1 MKKRIA
7 FFQNELTVGGI
18 QKSLINLLS
27 NFDYD
32 RFDVD
37 LYLFD
42 NNNYWESELPK
53 ELNVKYLSP
62 VSKLY
67 SFIPFDMAKALI
79 KPDFEGAPTYDL
91 AIDFNS
97 YQNCCAVGAIKVPA
111 KKRVMWIH
119 NDVGIKLKNEWK
131 YKLLWT
137 LFKGKFKYY
146 DEFVAVS
153 DGLIQPFRRES
164 GVKDKPI
171 TPIQNYISIKEI
183 TEKLLEEP
191 AGLSIDER
199 NMNFVA
205 LGRLCHQK
213 GYDIMI
219 DYFAEAIKKRDDLR
233 LYIIGDGEDRAALRE
248 KIAALSLS
256 DKITLL
262 GNQKNPFCFM
272 KHMDAFISTSRYEGQ
287 GMNIMEA
294 MVVGLPLYCT
304 KNLEKYVPGL
314 VGREDMVSALISAKK
329 EEKHPDTLEKYN
341 SEILSAVYSLAEN
354 QLR

>member
-27 NFDYD
+27 NFDYSNY
-32 RFDVD
+32 DVD

-42 NNNYWESELPK
+42 DNNYWEADLPK
-53 ELNVKYLSP
+53 ELNVIYLKP
-62 VSKLY
+62 VSKLL
-67 SFIPFDMAKALI
+67 SFLPFDIAKAFI
-79 KPDFEGAPTYDL
+79 KPNFGDCGEYDL
-91 AIDFNS
+91 SIDFNS
-97 YQNCCAVGAIKVPA
+97 YQNCCAAGAIRIPA

-131 YKLLWT
+131 YKILWT

-153 DGLIQPFRRES
+153 DALIEPFRKES
-164 GVKDKPI
+164 GVTDKKI

-183 TEKLLEEP
+183 HEKLKCEP
-191 AGLSIDER
+191 EDLNIDKSC
-199 NMNFVA
+199 MNFVA

-219 DYFAEAIKKRDDLR
+219 DYFSAALKKRSDLR
-233 LYIIGDGEDRAALRE
+233 LYIIGDGEDRQAVEEQISR
-248 KIAALSLS
+248 LSLE
-256 DKITLL
+256 DKVFLL
-262 GNQKNPFCFM
+262 GNQQNPFCYM

-304 KNLEKYVPGL
+304 KNLEKYVPDL
-314 VGREDMVSALISAKK
+314 VGRADMVKALTES
-329 EEKHPDTLEKYN
+329 EKAEKTPDDLNKYN
-341 SEILSAVYSLAEN
+341 TEILRSVYALAN
-354 QLR
+354 

>member
-18 QKSLINLLS
+18 QKSLLNLLS

-32 RFDVD
+32 NFDVD

-42 NNNYWESELPK
+42 DNNYWESELPK
-53 ELNVKYLSP
+53 ELNIKYLKP
-62 VSKLY
+62 VSKLL
-67 SFIPFDMAKALI
+67 SFLPFDVAKMFI
-79 KPDFEGAPTYDL
+79 TPDFGDCGEYDV

-97 YQNCCAVGAIKVPA
+97 YQNCCAAGAIKIPA

-131 YKLLWT
+131 YKILWT

-153 DGLIQPFRRES
+153 DALIEPFRKES
-164 GVKDKPI
+164 GVADKKI

-183 TEKLLEEP
+183 KDKLTREP
-191 AGLSIDER
+191 EDLTVDESC
-199 NMNFVA
+199 MNFVA

-219 DYFAEAIKKRDDLR
+219 DYFAKALESRKDLR
-233 LYIIGDGEDRAALRE
+233 LYIIGDGEDKDAVCEQIER
-248 KIAALSLS
+248 LSLT
-256 DKITLL
+256 DKVFLL
-262 GNQKNPFCFM
+262 GNQQNPFCYM

-314 VGREDMVSALISAKK
+314 IGKENMVDALIASEKAEKK
-329 EEKHPDTLEKYN
+329 PDDLIKYN
-341 SEILSAVYSLAEN
+341 TEILQSVYALAN
-354 QLR
+354 

>member
-7 FFQNELTVGGI
+7 FFQNEFTVGGI
-18 QKSLINLLS
+18 QKSLLNLLS

-42 NNNYWESELPK
+42 NDNYWESELPPQ
-53 ELNVKYLSP
+53 LNVIYQKP
-62 VSKLY
+62 VSKLL
-67 SFIPFDMAKALI
+67 SFLPFDIAKLFI
-79 KPDFEGAPTYDL
+79 HPDYKGCPEYDVS
-91 AIDFNS
+91 IDFNS
-97 YQNCCAVGAIKVPA
+97 YQNCCAVGAIKAPA
-111 KKRVMWIH
+111 KKRVMWVH

-146 DEFVAVS
+146 DEFVTVS
-153 DGLIQPFRRES
+153 DGLIEPFRKES
-164 GVKDKPI
+164 GVKDKKI

-183 TEKLLEEP
+183 TAKLQDEP
-191 AGLSIDER
+191 ADLVLDPDCT
-199 NMNFVA
+199 NFVA

-213 GYDIMI
+213 GYDLMI
-219 DYFAEAIKKRDDLR
+219 DYFAEAMKTRPDLR
-233 LYIIGDGEDRAALRE
+233 LYIIGDGEDRQALTEQIER
-248 KIAALSLS
+248 LSLS

-262 GNQKNPFCFM
+262 GNQKNPFCYM

-294 MVVGLPLYCT
+294 MVVGLPLYCS

-314 VGREDMVSALISAKK
+314 CGKEDITEALKCAAK
-329 EEKHPDTLEKYN
+329 EEKSPDYLEKYN
-341 SEILSAVYSLAEN
+341 SDILNGVYALAD
-354 QLR
+354 